1 MKCEMA
7 KIYYDADI
15 DVDTLAD
22 MTIGVIGYG
31 NQGMAHAL
39 NMRDSGLSIRVG
51 TRPESDA
58 RARAKKDGFDEEDAE
73 SIATNCDVLAIMLP
87 DEAVAAVYA
96 KSIEPYIS
104 SNKVFVFA
112 HGFCVQ
118 HKTLRLPEMA
128 DVLLVA
134 PTGPGRKL
142 RSLYVEGKGLPAL
155 IAVEQDDSGLG
166 LQRCLAYAKAIGC
179 TRAGAIAT
187 TFKEETVTDLFC
199 EQSVLCGG
207 MPELIKK
214 SFEVAVEAGYQPELA
229 YISCLKEVKLI
240 ADLLFDVGIDGMRE
254 AISNTA
260 KFGSAVSGPLIINDD
275 TKSKMQEVLRQIE
288 SGSFGRKM
296 IEDAA
301 AGSPTIKQ
309 FLEHE
314 RQSQIVGTGKEL
326 KEKLDF

>member
-1 MKCEMA
+1 MA
-7 KIYYDADI
+7 KIYYDTDI
-15 DVDTLAD
+15 ELDTLAD

-39 NMRDSGLSIRVG
+39 NMRDSGLSVRVG
-51 TRPESDA
+51 TRPGSSA
-58 RARAKKDGFDEEDAE
+58 RDQASRDGFGREDAE

-87 DEAVAAVYA
+87 DEAVPKVYEE
-96 KSIEPYIS
+96 SIEPYIS

-112 HGFCVQ
+112 HGFCVH

-128 DVLLVA
+128 DILLVA

-142 RSLYVEGKGLPAL
+142 RSLYLEGKGLPAL
-155 IAVEQDDSGLG
+155 VAVEQDDSGLG

-179 TRAGAIAT
+179 MRAGAIET

-214 SFEVAVEAGYQPELA
+214 SFAVAVEAGYQPELA

-240 ADLLFDVGIDGMRE
+240 ADLLFDIGIDGMRE

-260 KFGSAVSGPLIINDD
+260 KFGSAVSGPKIVNDD
-275 TKSKMQEVLRQIE
+275 TKAKLQEVLHEIE
-288 SGSFGRKM
+288 SGRFGRQLLD
-296 IEDAA
+296 DAS

-309 FLEHE
+309 FVEEE
-314 RQSQIVGTGKEL
+314 RHSQIVQIGKEL
-326 KEKLDF
+326 KDKLDF